1 MASKPR
7 IMNKNSHKALLFAGA
22 TAGLNNHCTLASTP
36 ATEEFSHISPALI
49 TSSANKRGGVKKY
62 IDTDSVGSVKNH
74 NQRPA
79 YLFGEVISDAKS
91 GKTYIVILNFGNY
104 EAGAN

>member
-1 MASKPR
+1 MDKKQ
-7 IMNKNSHKALLFAGA
+7 NKALLFAGA
-22 TAGLNNHCTLASTP
+22 TTGPNNHVMLVTTP

-79 YLFGEVISDAKS
+79 YLFGEVVSDAKS
-91 GKTYIVILNFGNY
+91 GKTFIVILNFGNY